1 MKCIIADRRIDY
13 NGSQI
18 NSLWAYMLFEAQ
30 DDTIVCFRGKCSI
43 LLDHMIDMEDRI
55 KAEKII
61 SPDMIHFII
70 EHFDST
76 SLQLAYTRQRLF
88 SCIAEEALKDLGF
101 IVERHG
107 DDLFYQ
113 GGKLSISIAS
123 SSPVSMKIHF
133 GINVVSGEYM
143 SLEKMGIADAEA
155 LMRQIGERY
164 LHEFEDIE
172 RDVRKSKPLEVYGT

>member
-1 MKCIIADRRIDY
+1 MKCIVADHRIDY

-18 NSLWAYMLFEAQ
+18 NSLWAYMMFEVQ
-30 DDTIVCFRGKCSI
+30 EDTIVCFRGKCSI
-43 LLDHMIDMEDRI
+43 LLDHMIDMEDRVNE
-55 KAEKII
+55 EKII

-88 SCIAEEALKDLGF
+88 SCLAEEELKDLGF
-101 IVERHG
+101 LVDRHG
-107 DDLFYQ
+107 DDLFFK
-113 GGKLSISIAS
+113 GVKLSISIAS
-123 SSPVSMKIHF
+123 ASPVSMKIHF

-155 LMRQIGERY
+155 LMRRIGERY
-164 LHEFEDIE
+164 LREFEDIE